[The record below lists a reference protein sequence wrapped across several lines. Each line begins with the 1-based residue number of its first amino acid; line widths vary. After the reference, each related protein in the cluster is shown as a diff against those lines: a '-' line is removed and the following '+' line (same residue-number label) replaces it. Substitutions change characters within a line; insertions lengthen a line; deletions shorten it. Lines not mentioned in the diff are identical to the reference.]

1 MSPPYT
7 VHVFCRALY
16 AGSGRCDN
24 ASVDGDH
31 ATKYGSHPPTHTSD
45 AQLSPRPVFSILR
58 RRQPCKQ
65 SAVIWASRLRGS
77 SVNLCSLGFRPSL
90 AEHLELF
97 PSACCLLA
105 CCTRVPALVRRTGY
119 PPNTSETGCAS
130 IEATEDRWSAAV
142 PWLLLV
148 RTRCVAVL
156 FCVSLEFGTAT
167 EATTLAMCRDCWCDH
182 LRSII
187 MIVRPRYYSG
197 QFGRC
202 VRQQPR
208 CRL

>member
-31 ATKYGSHPPTHTSD
+31 ATKYGSHPHTHTSD
-45 AQLSPRPVFSILR
+45 AQLSPHPVFSMPR

-119 PPNTSETGCAS
+119 PPNMSETGCAS
-130 IEATEDRWSAAV
+130 IEATEDRMVCSSALALACTNPLCCCVVLCISRIWDSDGGDDFGDV
-142 PWLLLV
+142 P
-148 RTRCVAVL
+148 
-156 FCVSLEFGTAT
+156 
-167 EATTLAMCRDCWCDH
+167 
-182 LRSII
+182 
-187 MIVRPRYYSG
+187 
-197 QFGRC
+197 
-202 VRQQPR
+202 
-208 CRL
+208 

>member
-45 AQLSPRPVFSILR
+45 AQLSPRPVFSMPR

-77 SVNLCSLGFRPSL
+77 SVILAHALASVPPFGALPMSPPTYTVLSWNPPCAALLCAVRHSASRTKISALVDGDSWSAVASAL
-90 AEHLELF
+90 ALCLQNGCVLHVGHRQSRIRL
-97 PSACCLLA
+97 SADVGGQRTY
-105 CCTRVPALVRRTGY
+105 TRV
-119 PPNTSETGCAS
+119 
-130 IEATEDRWSAAV
+130 ISAFHA
-142 PWLLLV
+142 
-148 RTRCVAVL
+148 A
-156 FCVSLEFGTAT
+156 
-167 EATTLAMCRDCWCDH
+167 
-182 LRSII
+182 
-187 MIVRPRYYSG
+187 PR
-197 QFGRC
+197 
-202 VRQQPR
+202 
-208 CRL
+208 